1 MDRPH
6 PVELTVDLQAIAD
19 NYRMLAAKVKPAEC
33 GAAVKADAYGLG
45 VAKVAPALARAG
57 CRTFFVATLDEGIA
71 LRQLLPAAAIY
82 VLNGLQLA
90 DPREFAEKRLQP
102 ALCSLPEIERWSE
115 RFVNDGKSDKDSPV
129 AAPALHFDT
138 GISRLGIP
146 RDESRRLIAEPA
158 WFDGLKPALLM
169 SHLACSDDIA
179 SPMNARQLQR
189 FNEICAGLA
198 LPAKTPRSIAASG
211 GIFLGPPYHLGMVRA
226 GAALYGLAPLMND
239 ANPMRQVVR
248 LQAKILQVRR
258 VDDGDSVGYGAT
270 HRFAGPARLA
280 TVGVGYA
287 DGFMRA
293 LSNRGVAHIG
303 GAEVPIVGRVS
314 MDLTVLDVT
323 GLPEKAAQV
332 GAAVDLLGPLQ
343 SPDALGERA
352 GTIGYEV
359 LTNLGRRYRRIYL
372 DGEVAGGRA

>member
-1 MDRPH
+1 MSSP
-6 PVELTVDLQAIAD
+6 PPTELQIDLQAIAD
-19 NYRMLAAKVKPAEC
+19 NYRLLAAKVKPAEC

-71 LRQLLPAAAIY
+71 LRTLLPDAAIH

-90 DPREFAEKRLQP
+90 DPRDFAEHKLRP
-102 ALCSLPEIERWSE
+102 ALCSLAEIGRWCE
-115 RFVNDGKSDKDSPV
+115 RFVNDGKSAKDSPV
-129 AAPALHFDT
+129 PAPALHFDT

-146 RDESRRLIAEPA
+146 RDETLRLIAEPA

-189 FNEICAGLA
+189 FNEICAGLKV
-198 LPAKTPRSIAASG
+198 PAKTPRSLAASG
-211 GIFLGPPYHLGMVRA
+211 GIFLGAPYHLGLVRA
-226 GAALYGLAPLMND
+226 GAALYGLAPLMNST
-239 ANPMRQVVR
+239 NPMRQVVR
-248 LQAKILQVRR
+248 LQARILQVRR

-270 HRFAGPARLA
+270 RRFDAPARLA

-287 DGFMRA
+287 DGYMRA
-293 LSNRGVAHIG
+293 LSNRGTAHIG

-323 GLPEKAAQV
+323 GLPEDAAQV
-332 GAAVDLLGPLQ
+332 GTIVDLIGPQQ

-359 LTNLGRRYRRIYL
+359 LTNLGRRYRRVYL
-372 DGEVAGGRA
+372 DGGIA